1 MRQLGHKFIKD
12 KQLYA
17 MLVLPLLYIII
28 FCYVPMTGIVI
39 AFKKFDFNLGI
50 WGSPWIGFDNFEDF
64 FSSYMFGR
72 LIRNTI
78 QLAVYGIIAG
88 FPVPII
94 LALSLNSIQAV
105 RFKKIVQTVTYLPHF
120 ISTVI
125 IVGILIQLFNPVV
138 GLYGAIGRLI
148 SGGTPAD
155 LLGQANV
162 FPHLFVW
169 SGVWQEMGFG
179 AIIYMAALSA
189 VDVQLYDSAHMDG
202 ASRLRCIWHIDIPSI
217 LPTVVVLLILR
228 MGSIMNI
235 GFEKVF
241 LMQNPLNGRTSE
253 VISTYVYKVALLADG
268 AHDFSYSTA
277 IGLFNSVIG
286 LFMIVLVNYASKKI
300 AQSSL
305 W

>member
-1 MRQLGHKFIKD
+1 MKSLEKKLYFRRSSMRQLGHKFIKD

-202 ASRLRCIWHIDIPSI
+202 GTLTYRVYCQRLLYC
-217 LPTVVVLLILR
+217 
-228 MGSIMNI
+228 
-235 GFEKVF
+235 
-241 LMQNPLNGRTSE
+241 
-253 VISTYVYKVALLADG
+253 
-268 AHDFSYSTA
+268 
-277 IGLFNSVIG
+277 
-286 LFMIVLVNYASKKI
+286 
-300 AQSSL
+300 
-305 W
+305 